1 MAFKPNIFYNL
12 TCGVLMRRGHA
23 GYPMGSRMHGLR
35 FAPLL
40 LVGLLILSSISAAY
54 LGVNSA
60 SELEDDASNS
70 LQFSSHNSGTAV
82 DVPSWR
88 LGDEWVYDGYFNVA
102 GLIASGGVSSNVQTL
117 TGDMVSVLES
127 IDIMTVENR
136 SSLVYTVESIGAFRA
151 NGVTLDTYS
160 GDLIVDYLGVEE
172 YRASDLSLISRS
184 MALNVDFSTFGGFIT
199 IDVADVTILTSY
211 SPPLEVYDFPLAVG
225 ENWESSYTVTV
236 QWSGSSDYIALPA
249 DETTQ
254 SESDHVVVGIGNPGV
269 PYTGCGNSYNITTYN
284 STTGAVTDFVWYC
297 PQVEGDAWRHFE
309 QDLGLILDFKLKGYT
324 PASQSRVIT
333 VTPAFPAWIPD
344 ADLGAWVNVTDAGGS
359 PISGESVEFRYE
371 AESDTRTLST
381 AANGSVFAVFNTGHF
396 TDPSPTTFDY
406 ASHGVIGWISSSN
419 QIGVSTL
426 TLDENLVQVD
436 IATSAGGVSVTR
448 VRGDESML
456 LTPVTGF
463 NAIPGDSLTFSV
475 PVVNNGILSSPETE
489 LEVAAPDGSTS
500 RTAVPELPPRGS
512 ITVDVTWT
520 VSGGQQVGVV
530 GIDFEADPDRLITND
545 ANLSNNADTFEI
557 FIGRLPTAMMG
568 NVGPTQTFTTIQFD
582 ASGSTDPDDSA
593 DPDGGGVFCTFAV
606 QKVDGNTALYHEE
619 DCLLEW
625 EWSDDG
631 TYTVGVTVTDDE
643 NDAASTSQDIVIINR
658 PALVTVGSNTGSVMV
673 GEEVTFNVHNHSDI
687 DTNTPEA
694 PIAILWDAVC
704 DEGRVTLTC
713 TVRPEIEGI
722 YTMQV
727 TAVDDDGAVTI
738 ASKSIDITNIGPHD
752 AFITA
757 TDNESGAELVKDSQM
772 VWNID
777 EDQTIDMMGHA
788 SDSPNDLPYLRWE
801 WQPDID
807 VDPNWHEVYNG
818 ATSSVS
824 ATYTEDGLHVIA
836 MEVFD
841 DDEESTGVV
850 NGWVRVHNI
859 PPTIEPFDEN
869 SMPPVWEDSVA
880 DITGVYSD
888 TPSDVD
894 SLVACWDLDPYMNSD
909 SDGSA
914 DDDCDITGA
923 HLAHSWPIAGVY
935 RVIFHVTDDDGE
947 IVTQKVNVSVAN
959 KAPKANINASTIEP
973 TTGTDFRITAEGS
986 TDTPS
991 DVNLLRYLWDLDTEV
1006 DSDDDGYT
1014 DNDIDATGFEIW
1026 ISFEKSGYH
1035 SIRLMVSDEAST
1047 DTADLTFYAQEEETG
1062 FFTFLSTGGG
1072 GATAAIV
1079 ILGLLFVMLLLV
1091 LGLTVVRNRRAE
1103 EEPEMW
1109 QSPIPTFDPGESP
1122 IEAPPSEMF
1131 TSGLS
1136 PDAPPIPA
1144 DGLPEGWSIEQ
1155 WNHYGHQW
1163 VAQNVVSEPVA
1174 EANLPSVEPTTA
1186 FDSIDAT
1193 PAPAEPSEP
1202 APVTPT
1208 EDIDPWEFDL

>member
-1 MAFKPNIFYNL
+1 MSN
-12 TCGVLMRRGHA
+12 GHF

-40 LVGLLILSSISAAY
+40 LVGLLILSSISVANF
-54 LGVNSA
+54 GVFSA
-60 SELEDDASNS
+60 SELDEDAGNS
-70 LQFSSHNSGTAV
+70 LQFSSHNSGSVV

-88 LGDEWVYDGYFNVA
+88 IGDEWVYDGYFNVA

-117 TGDMVSVLES
+117 TGDMESVVAS
-127 IDIMTVENR
+127 IDTAIVENR
-136 SSLVYTVESIGAFRA
+136 SSLIYIVESTGEFGA
-151 NGVTLDTYS
+151 NGVSLDGYS
-160 GDLIVDYLGVEE
+160 GDLSVDYLGIEK

-184 MALNVDFSTFGGFIT
+184 MALEVNFLAFGFIN
-199 IDVADVTILTSY
+199 IDVADVTLLTSY
-211 SPPLEVYDFPLAVG
+211 SPPLEVYDFPIAVG
-225 ENWESSYTVTV
+225 ESWDASYTMTV
-236 QWSGSSDYIALPA
+236 QWSGSSDYIALPE

-254 SESDHVVVGIGNPGV
+254 VESTNVVVGIGDPGV

-284 STTGAVTDFVWYC
+284 STGAVTDFVWYC
-297 PQVEGDAWRHFE
+297 PQVENDAWRHWK
-309 QDLGLILDFKLKGYT
+309 QQLDLILDFKLKAYT
-324 PASQSRVIT
+324 PASISRV
-333 VTPAFPAWIPD
+333 VSVSPAFPAWVPD
-344 ADLGAWVNVTDAGGS
+344 ADLGAWINVTDAGGS

-371 AESDTRTLST
+371 AESDIRTLTT
-381 AANGSVFAVFNTGHF
+381 APNGSVFAMFDTGHF
-396 TDPSPTTFDY
+396 TDPSATNFDY

-436 IATSAGGVSVTR
+436 IATSADGVSVTR

-463 NAIPGDSLTFSV
+463 NAIPGDSLTLSV
-475 PVVNNGILSSPETE
+475 PVINNGILSSPETE
-489 LEVAAPDGSTS
+489 LEVTAPDGSTS
-500 RTAVPELPPRGS
+500 RTYVAALPPRGS
-512 ITVDVTWT
+512 TSIDVTWT

-530 GIDFEADPDRLITND
+530 GIDFEADPDGLITND
-545 ANLSNNADTFEI
+545 ANLSNNADTFDI
-557 FIGRLPTAMMG
+557 FIGRLPTAVMG
-568 NVGPTQTFTTIQFD
+568 NVGPTQTYTSILFD

-593 DPDGGGVFCTFAV
+593 DPDGGGVICTFAV
-606 QKVDGNTALYHEE
+606 QKEDMNTALFHED

-631 TYTVGVTVTDDE
+631 TFTVAVTVTDDE
-643 NDAASTSQDIVIINR
+643 NDATSTSQDIVIINR

-687 DTNTPEA
+687 DTNTPDA
-694 PIAILWDAVC
+694 PIAILWDAEC

-713 TVRPEIEGI
+713 TVRPEIEGV

-738 ASKSIDITNIGPHD
+738 ASKSIDITNIGPYD
-752 AFITA
+752 ASITA
-757 TDNESGAELVKDSQM
+757 TDNVSGDALVKDSQM
-772 VWNID
+772 VWNVN
-777 EDQTIDMMGHA
+777 EDQAIDMMGHA
-788 SDSPNDLPYLRWE
+788 SDSPNDMPNLRWE

-807 VDPNWHEVYNG
+807 VDPNWHEVYTG

-824 ATYTEDGLHVIA
+824 ATYTEDGLHVVA
-836 MEVFD
+836 LEVFD

-850 NGWVRVHNI
+850 NGWVRVHNV

-869 SMPPVWEDSVA
+869 SMPPVWEDSIA

-914 DDDCDITGA
+914 DDDCDIAGA

-947 IVTQKVNVSVAN
+947 IVTQKVNISVAN

-1047 DTADLTFYAQEEETG
+1047 DTADLTFYAQEEDTG
-1062 FFTFLSTGGG
+1062 FFTFLSTGSG
-1072 GATAAIV
+1072 GASAAIV

-1091 LGLTVVRNRRAE
+1091 LGLTVVRNRRSE
-1103 EEPEMW
+1103 EEQEMW
-1109 QSPIPTFDPGESP
+1109 QSPIPTFDPGDSP
-1122 IEAPPSEMF
+1122 VEAPPSEMF

-1144 DGLPEGWSIEQ
+1144 EGLPEGWSIEQ

-1163 VAQNVVSEPVA
+1163 VAQNVVGEPVA
-1174 EANLPSVEPTTA
+1174 DANLPSAESA
-1186 FDSIDAT
+1186 SFDAT
-1193 PAPAEPSEP
+1193 PAAEPSEP
-1202 APVTPT
+1202 TPTTPT
-1208 EDIDPWEFDL
+1208 EPVAQPSENTDPWEFDL